1 MRKLI
6 NHKNPILKQLSAEV
20 EKNEDLTE
28 LLADLDK
35 MATVF
40 HAYGISAVQLGV
52 LKQVCLFRDD
62 SAKQFK
68 VAINPKILEIS
79 ETGSLAIEG
88 CLSFPSVSLPIARPF
103 MCKIQFENQQRELV
117 EETYTGLLARVIL
130 HEIDH
135 MRGLTIA
142 DDLSLLKRTLVNK
155 KISKWQRKIPM
166 ANTVYEIL

>member
-52 LKQVCLFRDD
+52 LKQVCLFRK
-62 SAKQFK
+62 SWM
-68 VAINPKILEIS
+68 V
-79 ETGSLAIEG
+79 
-88 CLSFPSVSLPIARPF
+88 C
-103 MCKIQFENQQRELV
+103 
-117 EETYTGLLARVIL
+117 
-130 HEIDH
+130 
-135 MRGLTIA
+135 
-142 DDLSLLKRTLVNK
+142 
-155 KISKWQRKIPM
+155 
-166 ANTVYEIL
+166 